1 MRKRK
6 KKNSSKF
13 ILPSIIVF
21 FTIILFLSLPFL
33 LKFKSIQNIIEK
45 KVSSEFKINLKNLD
59 DISFKIFPR
68 PHYLVKKANLDLNIK
83 DDKSSIIE
91 TNNLKIFIS
100 TKNIYSKKNINIEG
114 IEIGNANIYFKIK
127 DILDFR
133 NHLYYKIN
141 KPIYIK
147 NSKFFL
153 QDIKNKTILI
163 SPIRKMSYFINNKN
177 NSKEL
182 KIKGNIFDVNYHSS
196 WKRFYDKPKNSLNEI
211 NLKNPN
217 IFIKN
222 FFSFEDKSNFRGK
235 SSINFLNED
244 FIINYLMKDNKIII
258 NSPNQIKNQK
268 IKLNSIIELEPFFFD
283 ATIDI
288 NQKDNNFLIDNL
300 LNFILNSKEE
310 YLENVNGKLTLVV
323 NNLKNSI
330 INNGNIN
337 ISIKEKKIKLE
348 NSLFEVNNIGKVR
361 SNFRYYENKGDLIF
375 ASENILEITNKKEF
389 SRKFQVNSKSV
400 KNINKIYFDLEK
412 NIDNGE
418 ISISNI
424 YLNKI
429 DTENFS
435 EEHYIIKNIQILKA
449 LVRNILS

>member
-6 KKNSSKF
+6 KIDSSKI

-21 FTIILFLSLPFL
+21 FTIILFLSLPVLFNYNNL
-33 LKFKSIQNIIEK
+33 QNIIEK
-45 KVSSEFKINLKNLD
+45 KFYSEFKINLKILG

-68 PHYLVKKANLDLNIK
+68 PHYLVNKANLDLNIE

-91 TNNLKIFIS
+91 IKNLKIFIP
-100 TKNIYSKKNINIEG
+100 TNKIYSKTEINIEG
-114 IEIGNANIYFKIK
+114 FEIHNTNIYFNIK

-147 NSKFFL
+147 KSKFFL
-153 QDIKNKTILI
+153 LDKNKKTILI
-163 SPIRKMSYFINNKN
+163 SPIRKIKYLINNKN

-182 KIKGNIFDVNYHSS
+182 KIKGNIFDVDYYSF
-196 WKRFYDKPKNSLNEI
+196 WKRDYDNPNKTLNEI
-211 NLKNPN
+211 RLKNPN
-217 IFIKN
+217 LFIKN
-222 FFSFEDKSNFRGK
+222 FFSFKGKLFFKGK

-244 FIINYLMKDNKIII
+244 IIINYLMKDSKIYID
-258 NSPNQIKNQK
+258 SPNQNSSQK
-268 IKLNSIIELEPFFFD
+268 IKLNSKIELDPFFFD
-283 ATIDI
+283 AKINID
-288 NQKDNNFLIDNL
+288 QKDTNFLIDNL
-300 LNFILNSKEE
+300 LSIILNSKEE
-310 YLENVNGKLTLVV
+310 YLGNMNGNLTLVV

-337 ISIKEKKIKLE
+337 LSIKEKVIKLE
-348 NSLFEVNNIGKVR
+348 KSLFEIKGIGKIR
-361 SNFRYYENKGDLIF
+361 SDFRYYENKGDLIF

-435 EEHYIIKNIQILKA
+435 EEYYIIKNIQILKA

>member
-6 KKNSSKF
+6 KIDSSKI
-13 ILPSIIVF
+13 ILSSIIVF
-21 FTIILFLSLPFL
+21 FTVILFLSLPIL
-33 LKFKSIQNIIEK
+33 FKYNNLQNIIEK
-45 KVSSEFKINLKNLD
+45 KFYTEFKINLKILG

-68 PHYLVKKANLDLNIK
+68 PHYLVNKANLDLNIE

-91 TNNLKIFIS
+91 IKNLKIFIP
-100 TKNIYSKKNINIEG
+100 TNKIYSKTEINIEG
-114 IEIGNANIYFKIK
+114 FEIHNTNIYFNIK

-147 NSKFFL
+147 KSKLFL
-153 QDIKNKTILI
+153 LDKNKKTILI
-163 SPIRKMSYFINNKN
+163 SPIKKIKYLINNKN

-182 KIKGNIFDVNYHSS
+182 KIKGNIFDVDYYSF
-196 WKRFYDKPKNSLNEI
+196 WKRDYDNPNKTLNEI
-211 NLKNPN
+211 RLKNPN
-217 IFIKN
+217 LFIKN
-222 FFSFEDKSNFRGK
+222 FFSFKGKLFFKGK

-244 FIINYLMKDNKIII
+244 IIINYLMKDSKIYID
-258 NSPNQIKNQK
+258 SPNQKSSQK
-268 IKLNSIIELEPFFFD
+268 IKLNSKIELDPFFFD
-283 ATIDI
+283 AKINIDH
-288 NQKDNNFLIDNL
+288 KDTNFLIDNL
-300 LNFILNSKEE
+300 LSIILNSKEE
-310 YLENVNGKLTLVV
+310 YLGNMNGNLTLVV

-337 ISIKEKKIKLE
+337 LSIKEKVIKLE
-348 NSLFEVNNIGKVR
+348 KSLFEIKGIGKIR
-361 SNFRYYENKGDLIF
+361 SDFRYYENKGDLIF

-435 EEHYIIKNIQILKA
+435 EEYYIIKNIQILKA

>member
-6 KKNSSKF
+6 KIDSSKI

-21 FTIILFLSLPFL
+21 FTVILFLSLPIL
-33 LKFKSIQNIIEK
+33 FKYNNLQNIIEK
-45 KVSSEFKINLKNLD
+45 KFYTEFKINLKILG

-68 PHYLVKKANLDLNIK
+68 PHYLVNKANLDLNIE

-91 TNNLKIFIS
+91 IKNLKIFIP
-100 TKNIYSKKNINIEG
+100 TNKIYSKTEINIEG
-114 IEIGNANIYFKIK
+114 FEIHNTNIYFNIK

-147 NSKFFL
+147 KSKLFL
-153 QDIKNKTILI
+153 LDKNKKTILI
-163 SPIRKMSYFINNKN
+163 SPIKKIKYLINNKN

-182 KIKGNIFDVNYHSS
+182 KIKGNIFDVDYYSF
-196 WKRFYDKPKNSLNEI
+196 WKRDYDNPNKTLNEI
-211 NLKNPN
+211 RLKNPN
-217 IFIKN
+217 LFIKN
-222 FFSFEDKSNFRGK
+222 FFSFKGKLFFKGK
-235 SSINFLNED
+235 SSINFLNENI
-244 FIINYLMKDNKIII
+244 IINYLMKDSKIYID
-258 NSPNQIKNQK
+258 SPNQNSSQK
-268 IKLNSIIELEPFFFD
+268 IKLNSKIELDPFFFD
-283 ATIDI
+283 AKINIDH
-288 NQKDNNFLIDNL
+288 KDTNFLIDNL
-300 LNFILNSKEE
+300 LSIILNSKEE
-310 YLENVNGKLTLVV
+310 YLGNMNGNLTLVV

-337 ISIKEKKIKLE
+337 LSIKEKVIKLE
-348 NSLFEVNNIGKVR
+348 KSLFEIKGIGKIR
-361 SNFRYYENKGDLIF
+361 SDFRYYENKGDLIF

-435 EEHYIIKNIQILKA
+435 EEYYIIKNIQILKA

>member
-13 ILPSIIVF
+13 ILSSIIVF
-21 FTIILFLSLPFL
+21 FTVILFLSLPVL
-33 LKFKSIQNIIEK
+33 LKYKSIQNKIEK

-59 DISFKIFPR
+59 DISFKFFPK
-68 PHYLVKKANLDLNIK
+68 PHYLVKKANLDLNTK

-100 TKNIYSKKNINIEG
+100 IKNIYSKKNISIEG
-114 IEIGNANIYFKIK
+114 IEIGNANIYFKLK

-163 SPIRKMSYFINNKN
+163 SPIRKMDYFINNKN

-182 KIKGNIFDVNYHSS
+182 KIKGNLFDINYYSS
-196 WKRFYDKPKNSLNEI
+196 WKRFYDNPKYSFNEI
-211 NLKNPN
+211 KLKNPN
-217 IFIKN
+217 LFIKN
-222 FFSFEDKSNFRGK
+222 SFSLEDKSIFRGK

-244 FIINYLMKDNKIII
+244 FIINYLMKDNKIFI
-258 NSPNQIKNQK
+258 NSSNQIKNQK

-283 ATIDI
+283 ATINID
-288 NQKDNNFLIDNL
+288 QKDTNFLIDYL
-300 LNFILNSKEE
+300 LNLILNLKEE
-310 YLENVNGKLTLVV
+310 NLGNVNGKLTLVV

-330 INNGNIN
+330 INSGKIN
-337 ISIKEKKIKLE
+337 LSIKEKKIKLE
-348 NSLFEVNNIGKVR
+348 KSLFEIKDIGKVR
-361 SNFRYYENKGDLIF
+361 SVFRYYENKGDLIF
-375 ASENILEITNKKEF
+375 ASENIFEITNKKEF
-389 SRKFQVNSKSV
+389 SRKFQVSLKNV
-400 KNINKIYFDLEK
+400 KNINRIYFDLEK

-429 DTENFS
+429 DTQNFS
-435 EEHYIIKNIQILKA
+435 EEYYTIKNIQLLKA
-449 LVRNILS
+449 LIRDILS

>member
-6 KKNSSKF
+6 KIDSSKI
-13 ILPSIIVF
+13 ILSSIIVF
-21 FTIILFLSLPFL
+21 FTVILFLSLPIL
-33 LKFKSIQNIIEK
+33 FKYNNLQNIIEK
-45 KVSSEFKINLKNLD
+45 KFYTEFKINLKILG

-68 PHYLVKKANLDLNIK
+68 PHYLVDKANLDLNIE

-91 TNNLKIFIS
+91 IKNLKIFIP
-100 TKNIYSKKNINIEG
+100 TNKIYSKTEINIEG
-114 IEIGNANIYFKIK
+114 FEIHNTNIYFNIK

-147 NSKFFL
+147 KSKFFL
-153 QDIKNKTILI
+153 LDKNKKTILI
-163 SPIRKMSYFINNKN
+163 SPIRKIKYLINNKN

-182 KIKGNIFDVNYHSS
+182 KIKGNIFDVDYYSF
-196 WKRFYDKPKNSLNEI
+196 WKRDYDNPNKTLNEI
-211 NLKNPN
+211 RLKNPN
-217 IFIKN
+217 LFIKN
-222 FFSFEDKSNFRGK
+222 FFTFKGKLFFKGK

-244 FIINYLMKDNKIII
+244 IIINYLMKDSKIYID
-258 NSPNQIKNQK
+258 SPNQNSSQK
-268 IKLNSIIELEPFFFD
+268 IKLNSKIELDPFFFD
-283 ATIDI
+283 AKINIDH
-288 NQKDNNFLIDNL
+288 KDTNFLIDNL
-300 LNFILNSKEE
+300 LSIILNSKEE
-310 YLENVNGKLTLVV
+310 YLGNMNGNLTLVV

-337 ISIKEKKIKLE
+337 LSIKEKVIKLE
-348 NSLFEVNNIGKVR
+348 KSLFEIKGIGKIR
-361 SNFRYYENKGDLIF
+361 SDFRYYENKGDLIF

-429 DTENFS
+429 ETENFS
-435 EEHYIIKNIQILKA
+435 EEYYIIKNIQILKA

>member
-13 ILPSIIVF
+13 ILSSIIVF
-21 FTIILFLSLPFL
+21 FTVILFLSLPVL
-33 LKFKSIQNIIEK
+33 LKYKSIQNKIEK

-59 DISFKIFPR
+59 DISFKFFPK
-68 PHYLVKKANLDLNIK
+68 PHYLVKKANLDLNTK

-100 TKNIYSKKNINIEG
+100 IKNIYSKKNISIEG
-114 IEIGNANIYFKIK
+114 IEIGNANIYFKLK

-163 SPIRKMSYFINNKN
+163 SPIRKMNYFINNKN

-182 KIKGNIFDVNYHSS
+182 KIKGNLFDINYYSS
-196 WKRFYDKPKNSLNEI
+196 WKRFYDNPKYSFNEI
-211 NLKNPN
+211 KLKNPN
-217 IFIKN
+217 LFIKN
-222 FFSFEDKSNFRGK
+222 SFSLEDKSIFRGK

-244 FIINYLMKDNKIII
+244 FIINYLMKDNKIFI
-258 NSPNQIKNQK
+258 NSSNQIKNQK

-283 ATIDI
+283 ATINID
-288 NQKDNNFLIDNL
+288 QKDTNFLIDYL
-300 LNFILNSKEE
+300 LNFILNLKEE
-310 YLENVNGKLTLVV
+310 NLGNVNGKLTLVV

-330 INNGNIN
+330 INSGNISL
-337 ISIKEKKIKLE
+337 SIKEKKIKLE
-348 NSLFEVNNIGKVR
+348 KSLFEIKDIGKVR
-361 SNFRYYENKGDLIF
+361 SVFRYYENKGDLIF
-375 ASENILEITNKKEF
+375 ASENIFEITNKKEF
-389 SRKFQVNSKSV
+389 SRKFQVSLKNV
-400 KNINKIYFDLEK
+400 KNINRIYFDLEK

-424 YLNKI
+424 HLNKI
-429 DTENFS
+429 DTQNFS
-435 EEHYIIKNIQILKA
+435 EEYYIIKNIQLLKA
-449 LVRNILS
+449 LIRDFLS

>member
-13 ILPSIIVF
+13 ILSSIIVF
-21 FTIILFLSLPFL
+21 FTVILFLSLPVL
-33 LKFKSIQNIIEK
+33 LKYKSIQNKIEK

-59 DISFKIFPR
+59 DISFKFFPK
-68 PHYLVKKANLDLNIK
+68 PHYLVKKANLDLNTK

-100 TKNIYSKKNINIEG
+100 IKNIYSKKNISIEG
-114 IEIGNANIYFKIK
+114 IEIGNANIYFKLK

-163 SPIRKMSYFINNKN
+163 SPIRKMDYFINNKN

-182 KIKGNIFDVNYHSS
+182 KIKGNLFDINYYSS
-196 WKRFYDKPKNSLNEI
+196 WKRFYDNPKYSFNEI
-211 NLKNPN
+211 KLKNPN
-217 IFIKN
+217 LFIKN
-222 FFSFEDKSNFRGK
+222 SFSLEDKSIFRGK

-244 FIINYLMKDNKIII
+244 FIINYLMKDNKIFI
-258 NSPNQIKNQK
+258 NSSNQIKNQK

-283 ATIDI
+283 ATINID
-288 NQKDNNFLIDNL
+288 QKDTNFLIDYL
-300 LNFILNSKEE
+300 LNLILNLKEE
-310 YLENVNGKLTLVV
+310 NLGNVNGKLTLVV

-330 INNGNIN
+330 INSGNIN
-337 ISIKEKKIKLE
+337 LSIKEKKIKLE
-348 NSLFEVNNIGKVR
+348 KSLFEIKDIGKVR
-361 SNFRYYENKGDLIF
+361 SVFRYYENKGDLIF
-375 ASENILEITNKKEF
+375 ASENIFEITNKKEF
-389 SRKFQVNSKSV
+389 SRKFQVSLKNV
-400 KNINKIYFDLEK
+400 KNINRIYFDLEK

-429 DTENFS
+429 DTQNFS
-435 EEHYIIKNIQILKA
+435 EEYYTIKNIQLLKA
-449 LVRNILS
+449 LIRDFLS

>member
-6 KKNSSKF
+6 KIDSSKI

-21 FTIILFLSLPFL
+21 FTVILFLSLPVL
-33 LKFKSIQNIIEK
+33 YNYSSIQNIIEK
-45 KVSSEFKINLKNLD
+45 KFYSEFKINLKILG

-91 TNNLKIFIS
+91 TKNLKIFIP
-100 TKNIYSKKNINIEG
+100 TNKIYSKNKIYIEG
-114 IEIGNANIYFKIK
+114 IEIHNTNIYFNIK

-147 NSKFFL
+147 KSKFFL
-153 QDIKNKTILI
+153 LDKNKKTILI
-163 SPIRKMSYFINNKN
+163 SPIKKIKYLINNKN

-182 KIKGNIFDVNYHSS
+182 KIKGNIFDVDYRSS
-196 WKRFYDKPKNSLNEI
+196 WKRSYDKPKNSLNEI

-222 FFSFEDKSNFRGK
+222 FFSFKDKSNFRGK
-235 SSINFLNED
+235 SSIIFLNEE
-244 FIINYLMKDNKIII
+244 IIFSYLMKDNKIFI
-258 NSPNQIKNQK
+258 NSPNQNKNQK
-268 IKLNSIIELEPFFFD
+268 IKLNSKIELEPFFFD

-288 NQKDNNFLIDNL
+288 DQKNTNFLIDNL
-300 LNFILNSKEE
+300 LNIILNLKEE
-310 YLENVNGKLTLVV
+310 NLGNVNGKLTLVV

-330 INNGNIN
+330 INNGDIN
-337 ISIKEKKIKLE
+337 LSIKEKTIKLE
-348 NSLFEVNNIGKVR
+348 NSLFEIKDIGKVR
-361 SNFRYYENKGDLIF
+361 SDFRYYENKGDLIF

-389 SRKFQVNSKSV
+389 SRKFQINSKNL

-418 ISISNI
+418 ITISNI

-429 DTENFS
+429 DKENFS
-435 EEHYIIKNIQILKA
+435 EEYHIIKNIQTLKA
-449 LVRNILS
+449 LIRNILS

>member
-6 KKNSSKF
+6 KIDSSKI
-13 ILPSIIVF
+13 ILSSIIVF
-21 FTIILFLSLPFL
+21 FTVILFLSLPVLFNYNNL
-33 LKFKSIQNIIEK
+33 QNIIEK
-45 KVSSEFKINLKNLD
+45 KFYSEFKINLKILG

-68 PHYLVKKANLDLNIK
+68 PHYLVNKANLDLNIE

-91 TNNLKIFIS
+91 IKNLKIFIP
-100 TKNIYSKKNINIEG
+100 TNKIYSKTEINIEG
-114 IEIGNANIYFKIK
+114 FEIHNTNIYFNIK

-147 NSKFFL
+147 KSKLFL
-153 QDIKNKTILI
+153 LDKNKKTILI
-163 SPIRKMSYFINNKN
+163 SPIKKIKYLINNKN

-182 KIKGNIFDVNYHSS
+182 KIKGNIFDVDYYSF
-196 WKRFYDKPKNSLNEI
+196 WKRDYDNPNKTLNEI
-211 NLKNPN
+211 RLKNPN
-217 IFIKN
+217 LFIKN
-222 FFSFEDKSNFRGK
+222 FFSFKGKLFFKGK
-235 SSINFLNED
+235 SSINFLNENI
-244 FIINYLMKDNKIII
+244 IINYLMKDSKIYID
-258 NSPNQIKNQK
+258 SPNQNSSQK
-268 IKLNSIIELEPFFFD
+268 IKLNSKIELDPFFFD
-283 ATIDI
+283 AKINIDH
-288 NQKDNNFLIDNL
+288 KDTNFLIDNL
-300 LNFILNSKEE
+300 LSIILNSKEE
-310 YLENVNGKLTLVV
+310 YLGNMNGNLTLVV

-337 ISIKEKKIKLE
+337 LSIKEKVIKLE
-348 NSLFEVNNIGKVR
+348 KSLFEIKGIGKIR
-361 SNFRYYENKGDLIF
+361 SDFRYYENKGDLIF

-429 DTENFS
+429 ETENFS
-435 EEHYIIKNIQILKA
+435 EEYYIIKNIQILKA

>member
-6 KKNSSKF
+6 KIDSSKI
-13 ILPSIIVF
+13 ILSSIIVF
-21 FTIILFLSLPFL
+21 FTVILFLSLPIL
-33 LKFKSIQNIIEK
+33 FKYNNLQNIIEK
-45 KVSSEFKINLKNLD
+45 KFYTEFKINLKILG

-68 PHYLVKKANLDLNIK
+68 PHYLVNKANLDLNIE

-91 TNNLKIFIS
+91 IKNLKIFIP
-100 TKNIYSKKNINIEG
+100 TNKIYSKTEINIEG
-114 IEIGNANIYFKIK
+114 FEIHNTNIYFNIK

-147 NSKFFL
+147 KSKFFL
-153 QDIKNKTILI
+153 LDKNKKTILI
-163 SPIRKMSYFINNKN
+163 SPIRKIKYLINNKN

-182 KIKGNIFDVNYHSS
+182 KIKGNIFDVDYYSF
-196 WKRFYDKPKNSLNEI
+196 WKRDYDNPNKTLNEI
-211 NLKNPN
+211 RLKNPN
-217 IFIKN
+217 LFIKN
-222 FFSFEDKSNFRGK
+222 FFSFKGKLFFKGK

-244 FIINYLMKDNKIII
+244 IIINYLMKDSKIYID
-258 NSPNQIKNQK
+258 SPNQNSSQK
-268 IKLNSIIELEPFFFD
+268 IKLNSKIELDPFFFD
-283 ATIDI
+283 AKINIDH
-288 NQKDNNFLIDNL
+288 KDTNFLIDNL
-300 LNFILNSKEE
+300 LSIILNSKEE
-310 YLENVNGKLTLVV
+310 YLGNMNGNLTLVV

-337 ISIKEKKIKLE
+337 LSIKEKVIKLE
-348 NSLFEVNNIGKVR
+348 KSLFEIKGIGKIR
-361 SNFRYYENKGDLIF
+361 SDFRYYENKGDLIF

-435 EEHYIIKNIQILKA
+435 EEYYIIKNIQILKA

>member
-6 KKNSSKF
+6 KIDSSKI

-21 FTIILFLSLPFL
+21 FTVILFLSLPVLFNYNNL
-33 LKFKSIQNIIEK
+33 QNKIEK
-45 KVSSEFKINLKNLD
+45 KFYSEFKINLKILG
-59 DISFKIFPR
+59 DISFKFFPR
-68 PHYLVKKANLDLNIK
+68 PHYLVNKANLDLNIE

-91 TNNLKIFIS
+91 IKNLKIFIP
-100 TKNIYSKKNINIEG
+100 TNKIYSKTEINIEG
-114 IEIGNANIYFKIK
+114 FEIHNTNIYFNIK

-147 NSKFFL
+147 KSKFFL
-153 QDIKNKTILI
+153 LDKNKKTILI
-163 SPIRKMSYFINNKN
+163 SPIRKIKYLINNKN

-182 KIKGNIFDVNYHSS
+182 KIKGNIFDVDYYSF
-196 WKRFYDKPKNSLNEI
+196 WKRDYDNPNKTLNEI
-211 NLKNPN
+211 RLKNPN
-217 IFIKN
+217 LFIKN
-222 FFSFEDKSNFRGK
+222 FFSFKGKLFFKGK

-244 FIINYLMKDNKIII
+244 IIINYLMKDSKIYID
-258 NSPNQIKNQK
+258 SPNQNSSQK
-268 IKLNSIIELEPFFFD
+268 IKLNSKIELDPFFFD
-283 ATIDI
+283 AKINIDH
-288 NQKDNNFLIDNL
+288 KDTNFLIDNL
-300 LNFILNSKEE
+300 LSIILNSKEE
-310 YLENVNGKLTLVV
+310 YLGNMNGNLTLVV

-337 ISIKEKKIKLE
+337 LSIKEKVIKLE
-348 NSLFEVNNIGKVR
+348 KSLFEIKGIGKIR
-361 SNFRYYENKGDLIF
+361 SDFRYYENKGDLIF

-429 DTENFS
+429 ETENFS
-435 EEHYIIKNIQILKA
+435 EEYYIIKNIQILKA

>member
-21 FTIILFLSLPFL
+21 FTVILFLSLPFL
-33 LKFKSIQNIIEK
+33 LKYKSIQNIIEK
-45 KVSSEFKINLKNLD
+45 KISSEFKINLKNLD
-59 DISFKIFPR
+59 DISFKFFPK

-153 QDIKNKTILI
+153 KDIKNKTILI
-163 SPIRKMSYFINNKN
+163 SPISKMNYFINNKN

-182 KIKGNIFDVNYHSS
+182 KIKGNLFDINYYSS
-196 WKRFYDKPKNSLNEI
+196 WKRFYDNPKYSFNEI
-211 NLKNPN
+211 KLKNPN
-217 IFIKN
+217 LFIKN
-222 FFSFEDKSNFRGK
+222 SFSLDDKSIFRGK

-244 FIINYLMKDNKIII
+244 FIINYLMKDNKIFI
-258 NSPNQIKNQK
+258 NSSNQIKNQK
-268 IKLNSIIELEPFFFD
+268 IKLNSTIELEPFFLM
-283 ATIDI
+283 
-288 NQKDNNFLIDNL
+288 QL
-300 LNFILNSKEE
+300 
-310 YLENVNGKLTLVV
+310 LTL
-323 NNLKNSI
+323 I
-330 INNGNIN
+330 
-337 ISIKEKKIKLE
+337 KKI
-348 NSLFEVNNIGKVR
+348 LF
-361 SNFRYYENKGDLIF
+361 F
-375 ASENILEITNKKEF
+375 
-389 SRKFQVNSKSV
+389 
-400 KNINKIYFDLEK
+400 
-412 NIDNGE
+412 
-418 ISISNI
+418 
-424 YLNKI
+424 
-429 DTENFS
+429 
-435 EEHYIIKNIQILKA
+435 
-449 LVRNILS
+449 

>member
-6 KKNSSKF
+6 KIDSSKI
-13 ILPSIIVF
+13 ILSSIIVF
-21 FTIILFLSLPFL
+21 FTVILFLSLPVLFNYNNL
-33 LKFKSIQNIIEK
+33 QNIIEK
-45 KVSSEFKINLKNLD
+45 KFYSEFKINLKILG

-68 PHYLVKKANLDLNIK
+68 PHYLVNKANLDLNIE

-91 TNNLKIFIS
+91 IKNLKIFIP
-100 TKNIYSKKNINIEG
+100 TNKIYSKTEINIEG
-114 IEIGNANIYFKIK
+114 FEIHNTNIYFNIK

-147 NSKFFL
+147 KSKFFL
-153 QDIKNKTILI
+153 LDKNKKTILI
-163 SPIRKMSYFINNKN
+163 SPIRKIKYLINNKN

-182 KIKGNIFDVNYHSS
+182 KIKGNIFDVDYYSF
-196 WKRFYDKPKNSLNEI
+196 WKRDYDNPNKTLNEI
-211 NLKNPN
+211 RLKNPN
-217 IFIKN
+217 LFIKN
-222 FFSFEDKSNFRGK
+222 FFSFKGKLFFKGK

-244 FIINYLMKDNKIII
+244 IIINYLMKDSKIYID
-258 NSPNQIKNQK
+258 SPNQNSSQK
-268 IKLNSIIELEPFFFD
+268 IKLNSKIELDPFFFD
-283 ATIDI
+283 AKINIDH
-288 NQKDNNFLIDNL
+288 KDTNFLIDNL
-300 LNFILNSKEE
+300 LSIILNSKEE
-310 YLENVNGKLTLVV
+310 YLGNMNGNLTLVV

-337 ISIKEKKIKLE
+337 LSIKEKVIKLE
-348 NSLFEVNNIGKVR
+348 KSLFEIKGIGKIR
-361 SNFRYYENKGDLIF
+361 SDFRYYENKGDLIF

-435 EEHYIIKNIQILKA
+435 EEYYIIKNIQILKA

>member
-6 KKNSSKF
+6 KIDSSKI
-13 ILPSIIVF
+13 ILSSIIVF
-21 FTIILFLSLPFL
+21 FTVILFLSLPVLFNYNNL
-33 LKFKSIQNIIEK
+33 QNIIEK
-45 KVSSEFKINLKNLD
+45 KFYLEFKINLKILS

-68 PHYLVKKANLDLNIK
+68 PHYLVNKANLDLNIE

-91 TNNLKIFIS
+91 TKNLKIFIP
-100 TKNIYSKKNINIEG
+100 TNKIYSKTEINIEG
-114 IEIGNANIYFKIK
+114 FEIHNTNIYFNIK

-147 NSKFFL
+147 KSKFFL
-153 QDIKNKTILI
+153 LDKNKKTILI
-163 SPIRKMSYFINNKN
+163 SPIRKIKYLINNKN

-182 KIKGNIFDVNYHSS
+182 KIKGNIFDVDYYSF
-196 WKRFYDKPKNSLNEI
+196 WKRDYDNPNKTLNEI
-211 NLKNPN
+211 RLKNPN
-217 IFIKN
+217 LFIKN
-222 FFSFEDKSNFRGK
+222 FFSFKGKLFFKGK

-244 FIINYLMKDNKIII
+244 IIINYLMKDSKIYID
-258 NSPNQIKNQK
+258 SPNQNSSQK
-268 IKLNSIIELEPFFFD
+268 IKLNSKIELDPFFFD
-283 ATIDI
+283 AKINID
-288 NQKDNNFLIDNL
+288 QKDTNFLIDNL
-300 LNFILNSKEE
+300 LSIILNSKEE
-310 YLENVNGKLTLVV
+310 YLGNMNGNLTLVV

-337 ISIKEKKIKLE
+337 LSIKEKVIKLE
-348 NSLFEVNNIGKVR
+348 KSLFEIKDIGKIR
-361 SNFRYYENKGDLIF
+361 SDFRYYENKGDLIF

-429 DTENFS
+429 ETENFS
-435 EEHYIIKNIQILKA
+435 EEYYIIKNIQILKA

>member
-6 KKNSSKF
+6 KIDSSKI
-13 ILPSIIVF
+13 ILSSIIVF
-21 FTIILFLSLPFL
+21 FTVILFLSLPIL
-33 LKFKSIQNIIEK
+33 FKYNNLQNIIEK
-45 KVSSEFKINLKNLD
+45 KFYTEFKINLKILG

-68 PHYLVKKANLDLNIK
+68 PHYLVNKANLDLNIE

-91 TNNLKIFIS
+91 IKNLKIFIP
-100 TKNIYSKKNINIEG
+100 TNKIYSKTEINIEG
-114 IEIGNANIYFKIK
+114 FEIHNTNIYFNIK

-147 NSKFFL
+147 KSKFFL
-153 QDIKNKTILI
+153 LDKNKKTILI
-163 SPIRKMSYFINNKN
+163 SPIRKIKYLINNKN

-182 KIKGNIFDVNYHSS
+182 KIKGNIFDVDYYSF
-196 WKRFYDKPKNSLNEI
+196 WKRDYDNPNKTLNEI
-211 NLKNPN
+211 RLKNPN
-217 IFIKN
+217 LFIKN
-222 FFSFEDKSNFRGK
+222 FFSFKGKLFFKGK

-244 FIINYLMKDNKIII
+244 IIINYLMKDSKIYID
-258 NSPNQIKNQK
+258 SPNQNSSQK
-268 IKLNSIIELEPFFFD
+268 IKLNSKIELDPFFFD
-283 ATIDI
+283 AKINIDH
-288 NQKDNNFLIDNL
+288 KDTNFLIDNL
-300 LNFILNSKEE
+300 LSIILNSKEE
-310 YLENVNGKLTLVV
+310 YLGNMNGNLTLVV

-337 ISIKEKKIKLE
+337 LSIKEKVIKLE
-348 NSLFEVNNIGKVR
+348 KSLFEIKGIGKIR
-361 SNFRYYENKGDLIF
+361 SDFRYYENKGDLIF

-429 DTENFS
+429 ETENFS
-435 EEHYIIKNIQILKA
+435 EEYYIIKNIQILKA

>member
-6 KKNSSKF
+6 KIDSSKI
-13 ILPSIIVF
+13 ILSSIIVF
-21 FTIILFLSLPFL
+21 FTVILFLSLPIL
-33 LKFKSIQNIIEK
+33 FKYNNLQNIIEK
-45 KVSSEFKINLKNLD
+45 KFYTEFKINLKILG

-68 PHYLVKKANLDLNIK
+68 PHYLVNKANLDLNIE

-91 TNNLKIFIS
+91 IKNLKIFIP
-100 TKNIYSKKNINIEG
+100 TNKIYSKTEINIEG
-114 IEIGNANIYFKIK
+114 FEIHNTNIYFNIK

-147 NSKFFL
+147 KSKFFL
-153 QDIKNKTILI
+153 LDKNKKTILI
-163 SPIRKMSYFINNKN
+163 SPIKKIKYLINNKN

-182 KIKGNIFDVNYHSS
+182 KIKGNIFDVDYYSF
-196 WKRFYDKPKNSLNEI
+196 WKRDYDNPNKTLNEI
-211 NLKNPN
+211 RLKNPN
-217 IFIKN
+217 LFIKN
-222 FFSFEDKSNFRGK
+222 FFSFKGKLFFKGK

-244 FIINYLMKDNKIII
+244 IIINYLMKDSKIYID
-258 NSPNQIKNQK
+258 SPNQNSSQK
-268 IKLNSIIELEPFFFD
+268 IKLNSKIELDPFFFD
-283 ATIDI
+283 AKINIDH
-288 NQKDNNFLIDNL
+288 KDTNFLIDNL
-300 LNFILNSKEE
+300 LSIILNSKEE
-310 YLENVNGKLTLVV
+310 YLGNMNGNLTLVV

-337 ISIKEKKIKLE
+337 LSIKEKVIKLE
-348 NSLFEVNNIGKVR
+348 KSLFEINGIGKII
-361 SNFRYYENKGDLIF
+361 SDFRYYENKGDLIF

-429 DTENFS
+429 ETENFS
-435 EEHYIIKNIQILKA
+435 EEYYIIKNIQILKA

>member
-6 KKNSSKF
+6 KIDSSKI
-13 ILPSIIVF
+13 ILSSIIVF
-21 FTIILFLSLPFL
+21 FTVILFLSLPIL
-33 LKFKSIQNIIEK
+33 FKYNNLQNIIEK
-45 KVSSEFKINLKNLD
+45 KFYTEFKINLKILG

-68 PHYLVKKANLDLNIK
+68 PHYLVNKANLDLNIE

-91 TNNLKIFIS
+91 IKNLKIFIP
-100 TKNIYSKKNINIEG
+100 TNKIYSKTEINIEG
-114 IEIGNANIYFKIK
+114 FEIHNTNIYFNIK

-147 NSKFFL
+147 KSKLFL
-153 QDIKNKTILI
+153 LDKNKKTILI
-163 SPIRKMSYFINNKN
+163 SPIKKIKYLINNKN

-182 KIKGNIFDVNYHSS
+182 KIKGNIFDVDYYSF
-196 WKRFYDKPKNSLNEI
+196 WKRDYDNPNKTLNEI
-211 NLKNPN
+211 RLKNPN
-217 IFIKN
+217 LFIKN
-222 FFSFEDKSNFRGK
+222 FFSFKGKLFFKGK
-235 SSINFLNED
+235 SSINFLNENI
-244 FIINYLMKDNKIII
+244 IINYLMKDSKIYID
-258 NSPNQIKNQK
+258 SPNQNSSQK
-268 IKLNSIIELEPFFFD
+268 IKLNSKIELDPFFFD
-283 ATIDI
+283 AKINIDH
-288 NQKDNNFLIDNL
+288 KDTNFLIDNL
-300 LNFILNSKEE
+300 LSIILNSKEE
-310 YLENVNGKLTLVV
+310 YLGNMNGNLTLVV

-337 ISIKEKKIKLE
+337 LSIKEKVIKLE
-348 NSLFEVNNIGKVR
+348 KSLFEIKGIGKIR
-361 SNFRYYENKGDLIF
+361 SDFRYYENKGDLIF

-429 DTENFS
+429 ETENFS
-435 EEHYIIKNIQILKA
+435 EEYYIIKNIQILKA

>member
-6 KKNSSKF
+6 KIDSSKI
-13 ILPSIIVF
+13 ILSSIIVF
-21 FTIILFLSLPFL
+21 FTVILFLSLPILFNYNNL
-33 LKFKSIQNIIEK
+33 QNKIEK
-45 KVSSEFKINLKNLD
+45 KFYSEFKINLKILG

-68 PHYLVKKANLDLNIK
+68 PHYLVNKANLDLNIE

-91 TNNLKIFIS
+91 IKNLKIFIP
-100 TKNIYSKKNINIEG
+100 TNKIYSKTEINIEG
-114 IEIGNANIYFKIK
+114 FEIHNTNIYFNIK

-147 NSKFFL
+147 KSKFFL
-153 QDIKNKTILI
+153 LDKNKKTILI
-163 SPIRKMSYFINNKN
+163 SPIRKIKYLINNKN

-182 KIKGNIFDVNYHSS
+182 KIKGNIFDVDYYSF
-196 WKRFYDKPKNSLNEI
+196 WKRDYDNPNKTLNEI
-211 NLKNPN
+211 RLKNPN
-217 IFIKN
+217 LFIKN
-222 FFSFEDKSNFRGK
+222 FFSFKGKLFFKGK
-235 SSINFLNED
+235 SSINFLNENI
-244 FIINYLMKDNKIII
+244 IINYLMKDSKIYID
-258 NSPNQIKNQK
+258 SPNQNSSQK
-268 IKLNSIIELEPFFFD
+268 IKLNSKIELDPFFFD
-283 ATIDI
+283 AKINIDH
-288 NQKDNNFLIDNL
+288 KDTNFLIDNL
-300 LNFILNSKEE
+300 LSIILNSKEE
-310 YLENVNGKLTLVV
+310 YLGNMNGNLTLVV

-337 ISIKEKKIKLE
+337 LSIKEKVIKLE
-348 NSLFEVNNIGKVR
+348 KSLFEIKGIGKIR
-361 SNFRYYENKGDLIF
+361 SDFRYYENKGDLIF

-435 EEHYIIKNIQILKA
+435 EEYYTIKNIQILNA
-449 LVRNILS
+449 LIRNILS

>member
-6 KKNSSKF
+6 KIDSSKI
-13 ILPSIIVF
+13 ILSSIIVF
-21 FTIILFLSLPFL
+21 FTVILFLSLPIL
-33 LKFKSIQNIIEK
+33 FKYNNLQNIIEK
-45 KVSSEFKINLKNLD
+45 KFYTEFKINLKILG

-68 PHYLVKKANLDLNIK
+68 PHYLVNKANLDLNIE

-91 TNNLKIFIS
+91 IKNLKIFIP
-100 TKNIYSKKNINIEG
+100 TNKIYSKTEINIEG
-114 IEIGNANIYFKIK
+114 FEIHNTNIYFNIK

-147 NSKFFL
+147 KSKFFL
-153 QDIKNKTILI
+153 LDKNKKTILI
-163 SPIRKMSYFINNKN
+163 SPIKKIKYLINNKN

-182 KIKGNIFDVNYHSS
+182 KIKGNIFDVDYYSF
-196 WKRFYDKPKNSLNEI
+196 WKRDYDNPNKTLNEI
-211 NLKNPN
+211 RLKNPN
-217 IFIKN
+217 LFIKN
-222 FFSFEDKSNFRGK
+222 FFSFKGKLFFKGK
-235 SSINFLNED
+235 SSINFLNENI
-244 FIINYLMKDNKIII
+244 IINYLMKDSKIYID
-258 NSPNQIKNQK
+258 SPNQNSSQK
-268 IKLNSIIELEPFFFD
+268 IKLNSKIELDPFFFD
-283 ATIDI
+283 AKINIDH
-288 NQKDNNFLIDNL
+288 KDTNFLIDNL
-300 LNFILNSKEE
+300 LSIILNSKEE
-310 YLENVNGKLTLVV
+310 YLGNMNGNLTLVV

-337 ISIKEKKIKLE
+337 LSIKEKVIKLE
-348 NSLFEVNNIGKVR
+348 KSLFEIKGIGKIR
-361 SNFRYYENKGDLIF
+361 SDFRYYENKGDLIF

-429 DTENFS
+429 ETENFS
-435 EEHYIIKNIQILKA
+435 EEYYIIKNIQILKA

>member
-6 KKNSSKF
+6 KIDSSKI

-300 LNFILNSKEE
+300 LNIILNSKEE
-310 YLENVNGKLTLVV
+310 YLENVNGKLTMETLTYL
-323 NNLKNSI
+323 LK
-330 INNGNIN
+330 
-337 ISIKEKKIKLE
+337 KRKL
-348 NSLFEVNNIGKVR
+348 N
-361 SNFRYYENKGDLIF
+361 
-375 ASENILEITNKKEF
+375 
-389 SRKFQVNSKSV
+389 
-400 KNINKIYFDLEK
+400 
-412 NIDNGE
+412 
-418 ISISNI
+418 
-424 YLNKI
+424 
-429 DTENFS
+429 
-435 EEHYIIKNIQILKA
+435 
-449 LVRNILS
+449 

>member
-13 ILPSIIVF
+13 ILSSIIVF
-21 FTIILFLSLPFL
+21 FTVILFLSLPVL
-33 LKFKSIQNIIEK
+33 LKYKSIQNKIEK

-59 DISFKIFPR
+59 DISFKFFPK
-68 PHYLVKKANLDLNIK
+68 PHYLVKKANLDLNTK

-100 TKNIYSKKNINIEG
+100 IKNIYSKKNISIEG
-114 IEIGNANIYFKIK
+114 IEIGNANIYFKLK

-163 SPIRKMSYFINNKN
+163 SPIRKMDYFINNKN

-182 KIKGNIFDVNYHSS
+182 KIKGNLFDINYYSS
-196 WKRFYDKPKNSLNEI
+196 WKRFYDNPKYSFNEI
-211 NLKNPN
+211 KLKNPN
-217 IFIKN
+217 LFIKN
-222 FFSFEDKSNFRGK
+222 SFSLEDKSIFRGK

-244 FIINYLMKDNKIII
+244 FIINYLMKDNKIFI
-258 NSPNQIKNQK
+258 NSSNQIKNQK

-283 ATIDI
+283 ATINID
-288 NQKDNNFLIDNL
+288 QKDTNFLIDYL
-300 LNFILNSKEE
+300 LNFILNLKEE
-310 YLENVNGKLTLVV
+310 NLGNVNGKLTLVV

-330 INNGNIN
+330 INSGNISL
-337 ISIKEKKIKLE
+337 SIKEKKIKLE
-348 NSLFEVNNIGKVR
+348 KSLFEIKDIGKVR
-361 SNFRYYENKGDLIF
+361 SVFRYYENKGDLIF
-375 ASENILEITNKKEF
+375 ASENIFEITNKKEF
-389 SRKFQVNSKSV
+389 SRKFQVSLKNV
-400 KNINKIYFDLEK
+400 KNINRIYFDLEK

-429 DTENFS
+429 DTQNFS
-435 EEHYIIKNIQILKA
+435 EEYYTIKNIQLLKA
-449 LVRNILS
+449 LIRDFLS

>member
-6 KKNSSKF
+6 KIDSSKI
-13 ILPSIIVF
+13 ILSSIIVF
-21 FTIILFLSLPFL
+21 FTVILFLSLPIL
-33 LKFKSIQNIIEK
+33 FKYNNLQNIIEK
-45 KVSSEFKINLKNLD
+45 KFYTEFKINLKILG

-68 PHYLVKKANLDLNIK
+68 PHYLVNKANLDLNIE

-91 TNNLKIFIS
+91 TKNLKIFIP
-100 TKNIYSKKNINIEG
+100 TNKIYSKTEINIEG
-114 IEIGNANIYFKIK
+114 FEIHNTNIYFNIK

-147 NSKFFL
+147 KSKLFL
-153 QDIKNKTILI
+153 LDKNKKTILI
-163 SPIRKMSYFINNKN
+163 SPIRKIKYLINNKN

-182 KIKGNIFDVNYHSS
+182 KIKGNIFDVDYYSF
-196 WKRFYDKPKNSLNEI
+196 WKRDYDNPNKTLNEI
-211 NLKNPN
+211 RLKNPN
-217 IFIKN
+217 LFIKN
-222 FFSFEDKSNFRGK
+222 FFSFKGKLFFKGK

-244 FIINYLMKDNKIII
+244 IIINYLMKDSKIYID
-258 NSPNQIKNQK
+258 SPNQNSSQK
-268 IKLNSIIELEPFFFD
+268 IKLNSKIELDPFFFD
-283 ATIDI
+283 AKINID
-288 NQKDNNFLIDNL
+288 QKDTNFLIDNL
-300 LNFILNSKEE
+300 LSIILNSKEE
-310 YLENVNGKLTLVV
+310 YLGNMNGNLTLVV

-330 INNGNIN
+330 INSGNIKL
-337 ISIKEKKIKLE
+337 SIKEKVIKLE
-348 NSLFEVNNIGKVR
+348 KSLFEIKGIGKIR
-361 SNFRYYENKGDLIF
+361 SDFRYYENKGDLIF

-429 DTENFS
+429 ETENFS
-435 EEHYIIKNIQILKA
+435 EEYYIIKNIQILKA

>member
-21 FTIILFLSLPFL
+21 FTVILFLSLPVL
-33 LKFKSIQNIIEK
+33 LKYKSIQNKIEK

-59 DISFKIFPR
+59 DISFKFFPK
-68 PHYLVKKANLDLNIK
+68 PHYLVKKANLDLNTK

-100 TKNIYSKKNINIEG
+100 IKNIYSKKNISIEG
-114 IEIGNANIYFKIK
+114 IEIGNANIYFKLK

-163 SPIRKMSYFINNKN
+163 SPIRKMDYFINNKN

-182 KIKGNIFDVNYHSS
+182 KIKGNLFDINYYSS
-196 WKRFYDKPKNSLNEI
+196 WKRFYDNPKYSFNEI
-211 NLKNPN
+211 KLKNPN
-217 IFIKN
+217 LFIKN
-222 FFSFEDKSNFRGK
+222 SFSLEDKSIFRGK

-244 FIINYLMKDNKIII
+244 FIINYLIKDNKIFI
-258 NSPNQIKNQK
+258 NSSNQIKNQK

-283 ATIDI
+283 ATINID
-288 NQKDNNFLIDNL
+288 QKDTNFLIDYL
-300 LNFILNSKEE
+300 LNFILNLKEE
-310 YLENVNGKLTLVV
+310 NLGNVNGKLTLVV

-330 INNGNIN
+330 INSGNISL
-337 ISIKEKKIKLE
+337 SIKEKKIKLE
-348 NSLFEVNNIGKVR
+348 KSLFEIKDIGKVR
-361 SNFRYYENKGDLIF
+361 SVFRYYENKGDLIF
-375 ASENILEITNKKEF
+375 ASENIFEITNKKEF
-389 SRKFQVNSKSV
+389 SRKFQVSLKNV
-400 KNINKIYFDLEK
+400 KNINRIYFDLEK

-429 DTENFS
+429 DTQNFS
-435 EEHYIIKNIQILKA
+435 EEYYTIKNIQLLKA
-449 LVRNILS
+449 LIRDFLS

>member
-6 KKNSSKF
+6 KIDSSKI

-21 FTIILFLSLPFL
+21 FTVILFLSLPVLFNYNNL
-33 LKFKSIQNIIEK
+33 QNIIEK
-45 KVSSEFKINLKNLD
+45 KFYSEFKINLKILG

-68 PHYLVKKANLDLNIK
+68 PHYLVNKANLDLNIE

-91 TNNLKIFIS
+91 IKNLKIFIP
-100 TKNIYSKKNINIEG
+100 TNKIYSKTEINIEG
-114 IEIGNANIYFKIK
+114 FEIHNTNIYFNIK

-147 NSKFFL
+147 KSKFFL
-153 QDIKNKTILI
+153 LDKNKKTILI
-163 SPIRKMSYFINNKN
+163 SPIRKIKYLINNKN

-182 KIKGNIFDVNYHSS
+182 KIKGNIFDVDYYSF
-196 WKRFYDKPKNSLNEI
+196 WKRDYDNPNKTLNEI
-211 NLKNPN
+211 RLKNPN
-217 IFIKN
+217 LFIKN
-222 FFSFEDKSNFRGK
+222 FFSFKGKLFFKGK

-244 FIINYLMKDNKIII
+244 IIINYLMKDSKIYID
-258 NSPNQIKNQK
+258 SPNQNSSQK
-268 IKLNSIIELEPFFFD
+268 IKLNSKIELDPFFFD
-283 ATIDI
+283 AKINID
-288 NQKDNNFLIDNL
+288 QKDTNFLIDNL
-300 LNFILNSKEE
+300 LSIILNSKEE
-310 YLENVNGKLTLVV
+310 YLGNMNGNLTLVV

-337 ISIKEKKIKLE
+337 LSIKEKVIKLE
-348 NSLFEVNNIGKVR
+348 KSLFEIKGIGKIR
-361 SNFRYYENKGDLIF
+361 SDFRYYENKGDLIF

-435 EEHYIIKNIQILKA
+435 EEYYIIKNIQILKA